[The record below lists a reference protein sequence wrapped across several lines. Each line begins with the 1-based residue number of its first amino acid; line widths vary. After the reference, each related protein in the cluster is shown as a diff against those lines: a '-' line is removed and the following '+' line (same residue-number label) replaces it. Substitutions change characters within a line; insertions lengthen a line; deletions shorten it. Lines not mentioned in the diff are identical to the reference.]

1 MSINND
7 PEQLYT
13 LLQSI
18 EGIVWEADTDMQQF
32 KFIGEHVQRITG
44 FSAEDWLARPG
55 FWKTRIHPEDRQVTA
70 NYSELKNSAVKSR
83 AFEYRMIRADGEVI
97 WIKDNVSVLRLNG
110 EPYVL
115 RGIMLDNTVT
125 ERLRAIERLELDV
138 LRLNSDL
145 GISLSDVL
153 FSYLKGL
160 ENLFPQMQCSIHR
173 IRNGRLIS
181 GISPSLPPAYITAI
195 TGLPIGEN
203 EGSCGTAAATRQQ
216 VIVNNIATDYRWVKY
231 RSLALSHKL
240 NACWSNP
247 VINAD
252 GEVMATLAMYYKKSR
267 SPTEEEL
274 QVMEKAT
281 ALLRIIMENRQKT
294 EIISEANLLMMQS
307 QELVHFGNWRWDIQQ
322 DIVSWSSA
330 LYTIYGLDPQN
341 FKATFAGY
349 QERLHPE
356 DRDRVRRT
364 IENVL
369 QSKEDTEFEERII
382 RPNGEMRYLRSW
394 AKVKTNAQGAP
405 SEMIGAC
412 LDITESVRQMQ
423 AIEQQNHQ
431 LLEIAWMQSHVIRSP
446 LTRIMALIELLKDL
460 PDNSNTEKTE
470 LLEHLLTSAYEMDEQ
485 VKRINKTAEQVR

>member
-1 MSINND
+1 
-7 PEQLYT
+7 
-13 LLQSI
+13 
-18 EGIVWEADTDMQQF
+18 
-32 KFIGEHVQRITG
+32 
-44 FSAEDWLARPG
+44 
-55 FWKTRIHPEDRQVTA
+55 
-70 NYSELKNSAVKSR
+70 
-83 AFEYRMIRADGEVI
+83 
-97 WIKDNVSVLRLNG
+97 
-110 EPYVL
+110 
-115 RGIMLDNTVT
+115 
-125 ERLRAIERLELDV
+125 
-138 LRLNSDL
+138 
-145 GISLSDVL
+145 
-153 FSYLKGL
+153 
-160 ENLFPQMQCSIHR
+160 
-173 IRNGRLIS
+173 
-181 GISPSLPPAYITAI
+181 
-195 TGLPIGEN
+195 
-203 EGSCGTAAATRQQ
+203 
-216 VIVNNIATDYRWVKY
+216 
-231 RSLALSHKL
+231 
-240 NACWSNP
+240 
-247 VINAD
+247 
-252 GEVMATLAMYYKKSR
+252 
-267 SPTEEEL
+267 
-274 QVMEKAT
+274 MEKAT

-412 LDITESVRQMQ
+412 LDITESVSQMQ